1 MKSFSRSAPAIIRRL
16 GRARRLLLVLDFDGT
31 LAPIVGDPE
40 RARIEPEL
48 LRALRKVVHRPRTR
62 VAIISGRSLRDLR
75 GKLRLPGA
83 VLLGNHGLEAA
94 AGVLGDHPEVRR
106 ARKLIP
112 VLDIFYRKLGTTVGR
127 WSGVRVE
134 HKKWTITVHY
144 RGLPSERRLLLERML
159 VFYRDRLS
167 AYPVRWRRGKQVIEV
182 RPDVRWDKG
191 RAADR
196 LYRSWRADD
205 ALVCGDDRTDEDMF
219 KALRGR
225 AVTVR
230 VGRAHSGAAAYRAE
244 SPAELRSVLEG
255 LC

>member
-1 MKSFSRSAPAIIRRL
+1 MKPLSRNISGIARRL
-16 GRARRLLLVLDFDGT
+16 RSARRLLLVLDFDGT
-31 LAPIVGDPE
+31 LAPIVGDPD

-48 LRALRKVVHRPRTR
+48 LRVLRRIVRRPRTR
-62 VAIISGRSLRDLR
+62 VAVISGRSLRDLR

-83 VLLGNHGLEAA
+83 VLLGNHGLEADA
-94 AGVLGDHPEVRR
+94 RVLRTHTEVIKARR
-106 ARKLIP
+106 LIP
-112 VLDIFYRKLGTTVGR
+112 VLDIFHRKLRTTVGR
-127 WSGVRVE
+127 WPGVRVE
-134 HKKWTITVHY
+134 HKRWTVSVHY
-144 RGLPSERRLLLERML
+144 RGLPAERRPLLERML
-159 VFYRDRLS
+159 TYYRKRLS
-167 AYPVRWRRGKQVIEV
+167 AYPVRWKRGKQVVEV

-196 LYRSWRADD
+196 LYRAWRADD

-230 VGRAHSGAAAYRAE
+230 IGRGRSSAAAYAVG
-244 SPAELRSVLEG
+244 SPSQLHDLLEK